1 MRKRAES
8 APADRPFTPG
18 TPPRTYYRKLPDNDP
33 WRRFQVAL
41 AAVLIILLIGWIGY
55 RIIGLPWFDAL
66 YQTVITITTVGFTEV
81 DLVSTNTIEYRAFTL
96 FLVVTGVG
104 AVLYTISVFV
114 DTLIEGTLNDRF
126 RRRRMTKAIA
136 DMSGH
141 TIICGWGQVGHA
153 VAHFC
158 ARNQTDVIVIDNAP
172 TDNEDDLPI
181 IVGDAT
187 DDDVLRAA
195 GVERAKTLILA
206 LHHDADNL
214 FVCLSA
220 RAMRKDLFIV
230 ARTSDQA
237 NQKKFLQ
244 AGADRVIN
252 PHEIGGSRMAA
263 LALQP
268 HVAEFLDEILH
279 DEKHDVSVQEFVVS
293 ESSVMAGNRLLDLR
307 DGNQRSLII
316 AIRKVDDRYHTNPS
330 PQTVVEAG
338 DVLIALGSDVEL
350 FGLRRKI

>member
-1 MRKRAES
+1 M
-8 APADRPFTPG
+8 
-18 TPPRTYYRKLPDNDP
+18 YYRKAEDNDP
-33 WRRFQVAL
+33 WRRFQVAML
-41 AAVLIILLIGWIGY
+41 AVVVILVIGWIGY
-55 RIIGLPWFDAL
+55 SLIGLPWFDAL

-81 DLVSTNTIEYRAFTL
+81 DLIPTNTVEYRTFTL

-136 DMSGH
+136 NMSGH

-158 ARNQTDVIVIDNAP
+158 ARNKTEVIVIDNDP

-187 DDDVLRAA
+187 DDDILRAA
-195 GVERAKTLILA
+195 GIERAGILILA

-279 DEKHDVSVQEFVVS
+279 DEKHDVSVQEFVVT

-316 AIRKVDDRYHTNPS
+316 AIRKENDRYHTNPS

>member
-1 MRKRAES
+1 M
-8 APADRPFTPG
+8 
-18 TPPRTYYRKLPDNDP
+18 YYRKAEDTDP
-33 WRRFQVAL
+33 WRRFQVAML
-41 AAVLIILLIGWIGY
+41 AVIVILVIGWIGY
-55 RIIGLPWFDAL
+55 RMIGLPWFDAL

-81 DLVSTNTIEYRAFTL
+81 DLIPTNTVAYRTFTL

-136 DMSGH
+136 NMSGH

-158 ARNQTDVIVIDNAP
+158 ARNKTDVIVIDNDP

-181 IVGDAT
+181 IIGDAT
-187 DDDVLRAA
+187 DDDILRAA
-195 GVERAKTLILA
+195 GIERAGILILA

-244 AGADRVIN
+244 AGADRVMN

-279 DEKHDVSVQEFVVS
+279 DEKHDVSVQEFVVT

-316 AIRKVDDRYHTNPS
+316 AIRKEDDRYHTNPS